1 MAGFGTVEKNMVA
14 SSKFATLMGKY
25 YERIFVVFR
34 LFLTLSM
41 AKVISKLKEW
51 MSKKDINSKIFV
63 NNFSTNSTMLIIPKL
78 DSRLFKYWLFPGCM

>member
-41 AKVISKLKEW
+41 AKVNELISRKTTSSNVFCKQFFFEFNYAN
-51 MSKKDINSKIFV
+51 NS
-63 NNFSTNSTMLIIPKL
+63 
-78 DSRLFKYWLFPGCM
+78 